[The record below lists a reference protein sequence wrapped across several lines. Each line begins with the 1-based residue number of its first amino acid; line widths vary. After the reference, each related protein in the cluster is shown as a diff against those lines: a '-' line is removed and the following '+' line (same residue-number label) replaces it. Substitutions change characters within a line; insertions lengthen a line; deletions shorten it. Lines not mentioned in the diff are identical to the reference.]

1 VYVCVCQIFFYL
13 YSVWP
18 ESIAHTCW
26 YTLFSLLSNFNH
38 IADMHAAASAA
49 DEHTSPWMSSRSQH
63 PLSVRPPSPPKAVE
77 PRQPLVL
84 PPIEYV
90 ERSKPTDEP
99 RQPFPRLNNQYRHR
113 SISGEYPSSTSASP
127 YSSRRSSLATTD
139 YYASSRS
146 PSPPHIPSRFE
157 QTGYTRRDSL
167 PMIKS
172 TLSMVSPPTGAPAGP
187 GYQAQHLQEDTTAQR
202 RGSAPFS
209 RSPELRVTH
218 RLAERKRRREMRDL
232 FDELRDVLPPPPRSH
247 NVMKTKMFLILY
259 VDSC

>member
-1 VYVCVCQIFFYL
+1 
-13 YSVWP
+13 
-18 ESIAHTCW
+18 
-26 YTLFSLLSNFNH
+26 
-38 IADMHAAASAA
+38 MHAAASAG

-63 PLSVRPPSPPKAVE
+63 PLSVRPASPPKVVE

-90 ERSKPTDEP
+90 ERSSKPTDEP
-99 RQPFPRLNNQYRHR
+99 RQPFPRLNNQFRHR

-157 QTGYTRRDSL
+157 QSGYARRDSL

-172 TLSMVSPPTGAPAGP
+172 SLSVVSPATGAPAGP
-187 GYQAQHLQEDTTAQR
+187 GYQAQLLHEDTTAQR

-232 FDELRDVLPPPPRSH
+232 FDELRDVLPVDKSL
-247 NVMKTKMFLILY
+247 KTSKWEILSRAVEY
-259 VDSC
+259 IDMLKCKDHANAQEIDALRREIGSLKYGNTN